1 MTAAE
6 SVPGARAPGTQA
18 VAEPLLEVRGI
29 SKRFGATPALTDVS
43 FDIRPGEIHSLTG
56 ENGAGKS
63 TLMKIITGNYAP
75 DGGEILVG
83 GEPVTFSSPKDAQ
96 AHGIAIIH
104 QELNT
109 IPEMTVAENL
119 SLGQEPNTFGVLN
132 KRRLIEDA
140 REKLALVGSDID
152 PRTPIGRLSVGMQQ
166 MVEIARALSENAQVL
181 VLDEPTAAL
190 SQSES
195 ARLSAL
201 LHEMRDRGMGL
212 VYISHRMEELWAL
225 SDRLTVLRDG
235 KYVGTKRMSE
245 TSSHEIVS
253 MMVGREIDD
262 LYGHAD
268 RTPGDVRLEVSGLGG
283 HGIGP
288 VTFGVRGGEVVSLV
302 GLIGAGRTEVVR
314 MIYGADRASSGHALL
329 DGEPLRATDPQ
340 RSIRDGVAL
349 LPESRKEQAL
359 FLEQSVTENIEVST
373 LNRYSRFGVTSRGR
387 LRRAVRPIWD
397 SLRVKASSPDIAV
410 KSLSGGNQQKAV
422 LARMLLQKPRLLI
435 LDEPTRGVDIGA
447 KSEIYRIINE
457 IAAGGAAVLI
467 VSSDLPEAL
476 GISDRLLV
484 MHEGR
489 LVAELDAEQAT
500 EELVMEHATG
510 MFRGREGE
518 AAT

>member
-1 MTAAE
+1 MTASE
-6 SVPGARAPGTQA
+6 SVPGAESPGTQT

-29 SKRFGATPALTDVS
+29 SKRFGATPALTDVG
-43 FDIRPGEIHSLTG
+43 FDVRPGEIHSLTG

-63 TLMKIITGNYAP
+63 TLMKIITGNYSP
-75 DGGEILVG
+75 DAGTILVG
-83 GEPVTFSSPKDAQ
+83 GEPVRFSSPREAQ
-96 AHGIAIIH
+96 AAGIAIIH

-119 SLGQEPNTFGVLN
+119 SLGQEPNTLGVLN
-132 KRRLIEDA
+132 TRRLVADA

-166 MVEIARALSENAQVL
+166 MIEIARALSENARVL

-195 ARLSAL
+195 RRLFAL
-201 LHEMRDRGMGL
+201 LNEMRERGMGL
-212 VYISHRMEELWAL
+212 VYISHRMEELWEL

-235 KYVGTKRMSE
+235 KYVGTRAMSE
-245 TSSHEIVS
+245 TTSHEIVS
-253 MMVGREIDD
+253 MMVGREIND
-262 LYGHAD
+262 LYGHT
-268 RTPGDVRLEVSGLGG
+268 RREHGDVRLQVRDLAGRN
-283 HGIGP
+283 GIGP
-288 VTFGVRGGEVVSLV
+288 VSFDVRGGEVVSLV

-314 MIYGADRASSGHALL
+314 MIYGADHAVSGHSLL
-329 DGEPLRATDPQ
+329 DGEPLRSSDPK

-349 LPESRKEQAL
+349 LPESRKDQAL

-373 LNRYSRFGVTSRGR
+373 LGRHSSFGVTSRRR
-387 LRRAVRPIWD
+387 LRKAVQPVWEA
-397 SLRVKASSPDIAV
+397 LRVKASSPEIAV

-422 LARMLLQKPRLLI
+422 LARMLLQEPRLMI

-447 KSEIYRIINE
+447 KSEIYRIIDE
-457 IAAGGAAVLI
+457 IAAQGAAVLI

-489 LVAELDAEQAT
+489 LVADLDAEGAT

-510 MFRGREGE
+510 TFSDTKEER
-518 AAT
+518 